1 MKLAVC
7 ALLMVAAQ
15 AAEFDLVIR
24 NARLVD
30 GTGAPWFRAD
40 LAVKG
45 GRIAKIARHIDGTAT
60 EEIDAKDRVLAPG
73 FIDVHTHIEGSI
85 GQNPAAENFVR
96 DGVTTVITGNCGSSE
111 LEIAAW
117 FKELDTAGLG
127 INVATLVGHNS
138 VRGAVMGTA
147 NRNAT
152 REEIAQMKALV
163 EKAMRE
169 GAVGFSTGLEY
180 VPGAYAPREEI
191 VELAKV
197 AARFNGVYASHM
209 RYEGEK
215 VLEAMEEALAVGREA
230 KIRVEISHLKQD
242 TRRFWGTSDKMIALL
257 DRARAEGID
266 VTADQYPYDHSATSL
281 AIRLPAWALADGKL
295 KDRLANPATKA
306 EIVAGM
312 KRMVESRAWGD
323 YGFAT
328 VVGFNPD
335 PSYVGK
341 TIPEI
346 TKLKGREP
354 SLDNQIEAIFDL
366 MLAGGARMV
375 YLVMSEADIERI
387 LRWPATAIA
396 SDGGGGI
403 AHPRSYGTNARILA
417 HYAHILPLEEAIRR
431 MTSLPARTFN
441 LRDRGLLREGF
452 GADLVLFDPAKVR
465 DVATYKNPREFS
477 TGFDLVLVNGG
488 HRGHPIRAT
497 PGPSRGSFDLVI
509 RNARVLDGSV
519 NPWFRADVGVRDGR
533 IAAIGSLG
541 QMTAARTINAGGR
554 ILAPGFIDIHTH
566 IERAI
571 EKHPDAANFLRDGV
585 TSVVTGNCGGSQLE
599 FTFPTSSLRISSLVG
614 HNTIREKVMGRANR
628 AATPEELARMKALVA
643 EAMRNGAVGF
653 STGLEY
659 VPGAYAPSEEVIE
672 LARVACRA
680 GGVYATHMRDEG
692 EKVLDAM
699 HEAIR
704 VGREAG
710 CPVEISHLK
719 QDVKRLWGTASKQLD
734 LIAEARREGID
745 VAADQY
751 PYDAYS
757 TGLSFLLP
765 AASRAEGAEM
775 PRDQV
780 IREAAAT
787 VRGKGYEDLAWVRIA
802 QWPQRVDWE
811 GLTVSEIHQ
820 RFGRPP
826 GLENE
831 IGTLLDLIER
841 GATSGVYKAMSED
854 DIETIMRSPFVAVA
868 SDGAVV
874 APGEGRPHPRSYGT
888 NARILS
894 RYVREKHTVRLE
906 EAIHKMTALPA
917 RAFLFLDRGLL
928 YEGAVADLVLF
939 DPAEVAAPA
948 TFDNPHQYATGL
960 TVIR

>member
-1 MKLAVC
+1 MRLAVC
-7 ALLMVAAQ
+7 ALLVVAAQ
-15 AAEFDLVIR
+15 AADYDLLIR

-40 LAVKG
+40 VAVKS
-45 GRIAKIARHIDGTAT
+45 GRIAKIARRIDGTAG
-60 EEIDAKDRVLAPG
+60 EVIDAKDRILAPG
-73 FIDVHTHIEGSI
+73 FIDVHTHIEGTI
-85 GQNPAAENFVR
+85 EQQPAAENFIR
-96 DGVTTVITGNCGSSE
+96 DGVTTVVTGNCGGSE
-111 LEIAAW
+111 LELKVW
-117 FKELDTAGLG
+117 FEKLDKSGLG
-127 INVATLVGHNS
+127 INVASLVGHNS
-138 VRGAVMGTA
+138 VRTAVMGTA
-147 NRNAT
+147 NRSAT
-152 REEIAQMKALV
+152 PEELEKMKALV

-191 VELAKV
+191 IELAKV
-197 AARFNGVYASHM
+197 AARFSGVYASHM

-215 VLEAMEEALAVGREA
+215 VLEAMGEALAVGREA

-242 TRRFWGTSDKMIALL
+242 TRRFWGSSGKMIELL

-266 VTADQYPYDHSATSL
+266 VTADQYPYDHSATGL

-295 KDRLANPATKA
+295 KDRLATPSTKA
-306 EIVAGM
+306 EIAAEM
-312 KRMVESRAWGD
+312 KRMVEARAWGD

-328 VVGFNPD
+328 VVGFNPE

-354 SLDNQIEAIFDL
+354 SLDNQIETIFDL

-417 HYAHILPLEEAIRR
+417 RYSHILPLEEAIRR
-431 MTSLPARTFN
+431 MTSLPARTFG

-452 GADLVLFDPAKVR
+452 AADLVLFDPAKVR
-465 DVATYKNPREFS
+465 DVATYAQPREFS
-477 TGFDLVLVNGG
+477 AGFDLVLVNGG
-488 HRGHPIRAT
+488 HTGHPLRAL
-497 PGPSRGSFDLVI
+497 PANAQSRFDLII
-509 RNARVLDGSV
+509 RNARVLDGTL

-533 IAAIGSLG
+533 IAAIGSLS
-541 QMTAARTINAGGR
+541 QAAAARTVDAAGR
-554 ILAPGFIDIHTH
+554 ILAPGFMDIHTH
-566 IERAI
+566 IERRI
-571 EKHPDAANFLRDGV
+571 DQHPDATNLLRDGV

-599 FTFPTSSLRISSLVG
+599 FTFPPSPVRISSLVG
-614 HNTIREKVMGRANR
+614 HNTIRERVMGLADRP
-628 AATPEELARMKALVA
+628 ATPDELDRMKGMVA
-643 EAMRNGAVGF
+643 EAMRAGAVGF

-680 GGVYATHMRDEG
+680 GGIYATHMRDEG

-699 HEAIR
+699 REAIR

-734 LIAEARREGID
+734 LIEEARREGID
-745 VAADQY
+745 VTADQY

-757 TGLSFLLP
+757 TGLRFLLP
-765 AASRAEGAEM
+765 THPGGDA
-775 PRDQV
+775 
-780 IREAAAT
+780 IRETATT
-787 VRGKGYEDLAWVRIA
+787 VRAKGYEDLSWVRVA
-802 QWPQRVDWE
+802 NWPQRVDWE
-811 GLTVSEIHQ
+811 GLSISEIHQ
-820 RFGRPP
+820 RYGRPP

-831 IGTLLDLIER
+831 IATLLDLIER
-841 GATSGVYKAMSED
+841 GATSGVFRAMSEA
-854 DIETIMRSPFVAVA
+854 DIETIMRSPTVAVA
-868 SDGAVV
+868 SDGGVV

-888 NARILS
+888 NARVLA
-894 RYVREKHTVRLE
+894 RYVREKQTLRLE

-939 DPAEVAAPA
+939 DPAEVQDLA
-948 TFDNPHQYATGL
+948 TFDRPHEYAGGL
-960 TVIR
+960 AVIR